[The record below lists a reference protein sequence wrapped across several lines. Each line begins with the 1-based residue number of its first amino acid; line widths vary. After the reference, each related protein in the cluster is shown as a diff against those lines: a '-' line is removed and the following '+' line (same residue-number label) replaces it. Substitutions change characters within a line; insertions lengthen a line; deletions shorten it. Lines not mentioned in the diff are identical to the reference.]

1 MRTISFLLFHT
12 ARNTFRFDFCH
23 FSWNSLLSGVR
34 EQGKALW
41 KKDGGFF
48 IGNTCTQIAKF
59 FHKIQ
64 HSCTIATS
72 LLNNRLLFRMLQ
84 IEVSWR
90 HNRVKS
96 GIYWTI
102 FGLNQTVSCRNEW
115 KSVVRINK
123 VWIFLLYFVLQRSNL
138 VYFDLFEIPRLEESY
153 FLHFVRVQS

>member
-1 MRTISFLLFHT
+1 MEYFFFEIWRFKKTNQTFWKKPPLEFLAF
-12 ARNTFRFDFCH
+12 FMK
-23 FSWNSLLSGVR
+23 SLVVGVR

-84 IEVSWR
+84 IEVAWSYYSWV
-90 HNRVKS
+90 NLA
-96 GIYWTI
+96 WMNF
-102 FGLNQTVSCRNEW
+102 FGFNQKASYRKEQKC
-115 KSVVRINK
+115 VVRINL
-123 VWIFLLYFVLQRSNL
+123 VWIFFAIVFGVTVLKL
-138 VYFDLFEIPRLEESY
+138 KM
-153 FLHFVRVQS
+153 FLH